1 MIRGITLTHI
11 QSVWNHSDPSISP
24 LFCKPVIGQEL
35 FLLFVTTNFK
45 IYRPENKEFL
55 PDKRWCKRVFPFVS
69 CVLRTSQPTSEQ
81 NFLTHILG
89 SSFCWSS
96 VGFEPVTKC
105 ETSRSAQLGAPRPV
119 KLDLVFGVITEW
131 FVVELLVSISECNAG
146 ESPMLLLQ
154 WWFLSSHPNQ
164 CSNRADTST
173 LTQHSSEK

>member
-1 MIRGITLTHI
+1 M
-11 QSVWNHSDPSISP
+11 
-24 LFCKPVIGQEL
+24 
-35 FLLFVTTNFK
+35 
-45 IYRPENKEFL
+45 
-55 PDKRWCKRVFPFVS
+55 S
-69 CVLRTSQPTSEQ
+69 CFLRTSQPTSEQ

-105 ETSRSAQLGAPRPV
+105 ETSRSAQLLA
-119 KLDLVFGVITEW
+119 DLVPGWFIT
-131 FVVELLVSISECNAG
+131 VVELLVSIWEC

-173 LTQHSSEK
+173 LTQHSSAKKKKKILRGGKMVFRAAANYFRLLNSFKLDHYLANVVQSFIVLTLRLLWYLIYDILLMPYN

>member
-1 MIRGITLTHI
+1 MQKLSIYWEIPLETLEI
-11 QSVWNHSDPSISP
+11 IS
-24 LFCKPVIGQEL
+24 
-35 FLLFVTTNFK
+35 
-45 IYRPENKEFL
+45 FL

-69 CVLRTSQPTSEQ
+69 CFLRTSQPTSEQ